1 MNQNA
6 NALIKVSEHTCV
18 YRGFS
23 VTKLPRKA
31 LQPVT
36 RYLVRQGDQSYGKFD
51 AQALATGYI
60 DQLYAQKEATA

>member
-1 MNQNA
+1 MSQNA

-60 DQLYAQKEATA
+60 DQLYAQKEVTA